1 VTAPLLALASR
12 NPGKLREIRTILAAV
27 ELDVHVAPAED
38 FPGWEAPP
46 EDAPDYAGNALLKA
60 RSLATFAGVAALAD
74 DSGIEVDALGGEPG
88 PRSARFA
95 GEDATDEDNLAKL
108 ISLIEDVVPEARTAR
123 YRCVAA
129 LVVPGG
135 EEEIAEGIVEGIL
148 HTVPRGTG
156 GFGYDPIFVP
166 LSSAHT
172 MAELP
177 PEEKDAISHRG
188 KAFRGLVP
196 AITKFAGKGR
206 AGGET

>member
-1 VTAPLLALASR
+1 MSEPLLALASR
-12 NPGKLREIRTILAAV
+12 NAGKLREIRTILAAA
-27 ELDVHVAPAED
+27 ELGVQVASADEY
-38 FPGWEAPP
+38 PGWESPP
-46 EDAPDYAGNALLKA
+46 EDAPDYAGNALIKA
-60 RSLATFAGVAALAD
+60 RSLASFADVPAIAD

-95 GEDATDEDNLAKL
+95 GENATDEENLAKL
-108 ISLIEDVVPEARTAR
+108 ISLIHDVEPEARTAR

-129 LVVPGG
+129 LVLPGG
-135 EEEIAEGIVEGIL
+135 AEEIAEGTVEGIL

-172 MAELP
+172 MAELS

-196 AITKFAGKGR
+196 AIKKLL
-206 AGGET
+206 

>member
-1 VTAPLLALASR
+1 VTEPLLALASR
-12 NPGKLREIRTILAAV
+12 NAGKLREIRTILAAA
-27 ELDVHVAPAED
+27 ELGVQVSSADEY
-38 FPGWEAPP
+38 PGWESPP
-46 EDAPDYAGNALLKA
+46 EDAPDYAGNALIKA
-60 RSLATFAGVAALAD
+60 RSLASFADVPAIAD

-95 GEDATDEDNLAKL
+95 GENATDEENLAKL
-108 ISLIEDVVPEARTAR
+108 ISLIHDVEPEARTAR

-129 LVVPGG
+129 LVLPDGT
-135 EEEIAEGIVEGIL
+135 EEIAEGTVEGIL

-172 MAELP
+172 MAELS

-196 AITKFAGKGR
+196 AIKKLL
-206 AGGET
+206 